1 MHGIK
6 STVRFV
12 NFMKFIIIWHKIRN
26 ISRRTISAVGL
37 QPKEILLKNSV
48 GKANFCLAM
57 HPNQIVKLVV
67 WVIMFLNM
75 KSLQFL
81 VSVAY
86 KQNKKSNFA
95 KLDSNAQERESVWK
109 TRNSREDRR
118 KNSIDICAFIFPYL
132 CLYTCMVGSF
142 SLDFPFSSHA
152 NHDSNIDRKKFV
164 HFLHLFL
171 FSTDIKW

>member
-81 VSVAY
+81 VSVAC
-86 KQNKKSNFA
+86 KKNKKSNFDLIRMH
-95 KLDSNAQERESVWK
+95 KREKVFEKQETLETTVEKIPLIYVLLFFRFYV
-109 TRNSREDRR
+109 
-118 KNSIDICAFIFPYL
+118 
-132 CLYTCMVGSF
+132 CMVGSF